1 MPENIE
7 IFDALGNPVSGV
19 LSIPQRANS
28 VVIMSHGLSSSK
40 DNRLY
45 RELEAELNGKD
56 IGTLRYDYYGHGP
69 AYGFPGPSY
78 GMLGDVTLSKT
89 MESLK
94 AMIYLV
100 RQRGEYRVGL
110 LGSSYGGLLS
120 IEAASRDKEI
130 AALAL
135 KSPVTEPKIFWKQ
148 RILEKFGER
157 GFAQW
162 KKEGSIH
169 YKNRVEDFDLSWDFW
184 YDLQKYD
191 TLADAKKIR
200 CPVLIVH
207 GDSDSYVPIEQ
218 SYLLSRALGKT
229 LREKVKIVRG
239 ADHGYNEPEQY
250 SEMKNLIRDFLFA
263 VLANTEI

>member
-19 LSIPQRANS
+19 LSIPERANS
-28 VVIMSHGLSSSK
+28 VVVMSHGYSSSK
-40 DNRLY
+40 DSRLY
-45 RELEAELNGKD
+45 RELQDELNGKG

-69 AYGFPGPSY
+69 AYGFPGPEY
-78 GMLGDVTLSKT
+78 GALGDVTLSKT

-94 AMIYLV
+94 AMIDLA
-100 RQRGEYRVGL
+100 RQRGEYRIGL

-120 IEAASRDKEI
+120 MEAASRDKEI

-135 KSPVTEPKIFWKQ
+135 KSPVTEPKTFWRQ
-148 RILEKFGER
+148 RILEKYGEL

-162 KKEGSIH
+162 KNEGKIH
-169 YKNRVEDFDLSWDFW
+169 YKDRVEDFDLSWGFW
-184 YDLQKYD
+184 HDLQQYD
-191 TLADAKKIR
+191 TLAGAKRIT

-207 GDSDSYVPIEQ
+207 GDSDSYVPFEQ
-218 SYLLSRALGKT
+218 SHLLSKALGKT
-229 LREKVKIVRG
+229 LKEKVKIIKG
-239 ADHGYNEPEQY
+239 ADHGYNEPAQY
-250 SEMKNLIRDFLFA
+250 SEMKNLVKDFLFA